1 MKKDAENETLLHAYE
16 HDEQSSKYFIKPDSR
31 FPIDDDLEAA
41 AKSDGKQKAVS
52 KWPTIVATVMVG
64 FGWLSNEVALA
75 WVHERVPDDYHPLPD
90 LFFSHFP
97 EVNHFFFLFF
107 LAQYL
112 PNRSNLFQIRGAIR
126 IAEYIMIILLVS
138 ALLVMFTHQHR
149 WIVIRRTFFCIA
161 MAYSFR
167 ALCVTIFQVPVP
179 SVNTYC
185 APKSN
190 SSFELVAGRVVKM
203 FWSAGIEQLR
213 PRELCGDLIVSGHT
227 LTIFTSFLVFKTY
240 APQRVQPLSHIYH
253 ILAFTALFSILLARK
268 HYMIDIVLGY
278 TVSTRIFMEYHAL
291 AASYHNGTFETN
303 PLSWSWWSFLIP
315 YFESDAPSNFHNHL
329 LLYNRSTTRVGA
341 KNVSIK
347 KRSFE

>member
-16 HDEQSSKYFIKPDSR
+16 HDEKSSKYFIKPDSR
-31 FPIDDDLEAA
+31 YPIDDDLET
-41 AKSDGKQKAVS
+41 KTDGKQIAVS

-64 FGWLSNEVALA
+64 VGWLSNEVALA
-75 WVHERVPDDYHPLPD
+75 WVHERVPYDYHPLPD

-97 EVNHFFFLFF
+97 E
-107 LAQYL
+107 
-112 PNRSNLFQIRGAIR
+112 IRGAIR

-161 MAYSFR
+161 MAYCFR

-227 LTIFTSFLVFKTY
+227 LTIFTAFLVFKTY
-240 APQRVQPLSHIYH
+240 APPRIQPLSHVYH

-303 PLSWSWWSFLIP
+303 PLAWSWWSFLIP

-329 LLYNRSTTRVGA
+329 LLYNRSTARIGA